1 MVSMALSFTPLSID
15 GAGEYR
21 RLYSHCSRK
30 SSYYSFGSLW
40 AWRNIF
46 GLSWAFEEGLCWIRT
61 EKGQAAMGATFR
73 GPIVPG
79 YKNPDAKIDL
89 TNVKMI
95 DYNFTWAGEN
105 RARLLERYENDVRHK
120 ADAK

>member
-1 MVSMALSFTPLSID
+1 M
-15 GAGEYR
+15 
-21 RLYSHCSRK
+21 
-30 SSYYSFGSLW
+30 
-40 AWRNIF
+40 
-46 GLSWAFEEGLCWIRT
+46 
-61 EKGQAAMGATFR
+61 
-73 GPIVPG
+73 PG